1 MTNQDLI
8 NELELLDNDK
18 YVSVSETEAKKKL
31 NKKEI
36 QEAEKEE
43 KRKLIYEIQQE
54 KLKNIKDKKSE
65 IKNIDEEFTELHGK
79 TKLENLNLI
88 KQYILLFPA
97 QLQDFKYKKSGSNEQ
112 LIEVINEIRA
122 IVEIGTVDS
131 FVMNSVY
138 DTILMLEN
146 YTKPTKF
153 NVIGL
158 SNALKLNPN
167 FNNLCKQVMLKHN
180 IGSSMSPEMQLLMIT
195 TTTIYMTIQK
205 NQQKSQIDQYLNQKI

>member
-1 MTNQDLI
+1 MNNQELI
-8 NELELLDNDK
+8 DQLQDLDNDK
-18 YVSVSETEAKKKL
+18 YISEVETQKQKKQS
-31 NKKEI
+31 KKDI

-43 KRKLIYEIQQE
+43 KRKLLFEIQQE
-54 KLKNIKDKKSE
+54 KLKNIKEKKTE
-65 IKNIDEEFTELHGK
+65 IKNTDEEYTQLNGK
-79 TKLENLNLI
+79 TKLESLHLI
-88 KQYILLFPA
+88 KQYILLFPG
-97 QLQDFKYKKSGSNEQ
+97 QLQDFKYKKTGTNEQ
-112 LIEVINEIRA
+112 LIEVLNEIRA

-138 DTILMLEN
+138 DTILMIEP
-146 YTKPTKF
+146 YSKPTKF
-153 NVIGL
+153 NIIGL

-205 NQQKSQIDQYLNQKI
+205 NQNKSQIDQYLNQKI

>member
-1 MTNQDLI
+1 MSNLELI
-8 NELELLDNDK
+8 KELELLDNDK
-18 YVSVSETEAKKKL
+18 YVSEIETQKQKKQS
-31 NKKEI
+31 KKEI

-43 KRKLIYEIQQE
+43 KLKLLYEINQE
-54 KLKNIKDKKSE
+54 KLKNIKEKQTEK
-65 IKNIDEEFTELHGK
+65 IDDTEYTELHGK
-79 TKLENLNLI
+79 TKLENQNLI
-88 KQYILLFPA
+88 KQYLLLFSS
-97 QLQDFKYKKSGSNEQ
+97 QLQDFKYKKNGTNEQ

-138 DTILMLEN
+138 DTILMLEP
-146 YTKPTKF
+146 YSKPTRF
-153 NVIGL
+153 NVVGL

-205 NQQKSQIDQYLNQKI
+205 NNNKSQIDQYLNQKI

>member
-1 MTNQDLI
+1 MNNQELI
-8 NELELLDNDK
+8 NELEQLDNDK
-18 YVSVSETEAKKKL
+18 YISVAETEKQKKQS
-31 NKKEI
+31 KKEI
-36 QEAEKEE
+36 VESEKEE
-43 KRKLIYEIQQE
+43 KRKLLFEIQQE
-54 KLKNIKDKKSE
+54 KLKNIKEKKTE
-65 IKNIDEEFTELHGK
+65 IKNTDEEYTELHGK
-79 TKLENLNLI
+79 TKLECLNLI
-88 KQYILLFPA
+88 KQYIILFPE

-112 LIEVINEIRA
+112 LIEVLNEIRA

-138 DTILMLEN
+138 DTILMLEP

-153 NVIGL
+153 NIIGL

-180 IGSSMSPEMQLLMIT
+180 IGCSMSPEMQLLMIT

-205 NQQKSQIDQYLNQKI
+205 NQNKSQIDQYLNQKI

>member
-1 MTNQDLI
+1 MSNLELI
-8 NELELLDNDK
+8 KELELLDNDK
-18 YVSVSETEAKKKL
+18 YVSEVETQKQKKQS
-31 NKKEI
+31 KKDV

-43 KRKLIYEIQQE
+43 KRKLLFEIQQE
-54 KLKNIKDKKSE
+54 KLKNIKEKQTEK
-65 IKNIDEEFTELHGK
+65 IDDTQYTELHGK
-79 TKLENLNLI
+79 TKLEHQNLI
-88 KQYILLFPA
+88 KQYILLFPE
-97 QLQDFKYKKSGSNEQ
+97 QLHDFKYKKTGTNEQ

-122 IVEIGTVDS
+122 IVEIGTIDS

-138 DTILMLEN
+138 DSILMLEP
-146 YTKPTKF
+146 YSKPTKF
-153 NVIGL
+153 NIIGL

-205 NQQKSQIDQYLNQKI
+205 NQNKSQIDQYLNQKI

>member
-1 MTNQDLI
+1 MSNLELI
-8 NELELLDNDK
+8 KELELLDNDK
-18 YVSVSETEAKKKL
+18 YVSEVETEKKKKQS
-31 NKKEI
+31 KKEVV
-36 QEAEKEE
+36 EAEKEE
-43 KRKLIYEIQQE
+43 KRKLLFEIQQE
-54 KLKNIKDKKSE
+54 KLKNIKEKKTE
-65 IKNIDEEFTELHGK
+65 IKNIDEEYTQLHGR

-88 KQYILLFPA
+88 KQYMILFPE

-112 LIEVINEIRA
+112 LIEVLNEIRA

-138 DTILMLEN
+138 DTILMLEP

-153 NVIGL
+153 NIIGL

-180 IGSSMSPEMQLLMIT
+180 IGSSMSPEMQLLIT
-195 TTTIYMTIQK
+195 TTTIYLTIQK
-205 NQQKSQIDQYLNQKI
+205 NQNKSQIDQYLNQKI